1 MTFAWLLVNAR
12 MVMADGNGFS
22 AVALGWSHES
32 DSAAVAPFVV
42 PALRKNDTRAGG
54 HTEV

>member
-1 MTFAWLLVNAR
+1 MTFACLLVNAR

-54 HTEV
+54 HTEA